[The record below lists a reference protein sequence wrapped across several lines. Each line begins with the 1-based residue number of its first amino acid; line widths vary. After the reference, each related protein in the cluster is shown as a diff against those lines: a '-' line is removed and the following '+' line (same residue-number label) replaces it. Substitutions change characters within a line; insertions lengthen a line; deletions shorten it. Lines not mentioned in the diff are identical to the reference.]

1 MGLKDRFKKI
11 FKSDVKEDEEIPQTD
26 KTQPQTKEEDK
37 KPVYKI
43 RKPVEDVDIKSRNDP
58 VLIETFSELDDLIRR
73 GRDEIVLGCDIVLGD
88 DDYYLGIPV
97 DKYLL
102 TIDGDGH
109 SIDASAMGRIFNIQ
123 KGKILLKNIT
133 FKNGLC
139 NSGAAIQVHDA
150 TVNIIGCSFESNS
163 ARQWGGALNNIN
175 GEVNI
180 VDCEFRDNSSTFGG
194 ALNNFKGI
202 LTVNDSGFALNDAVY
217 GGAIRSRST
226 LEISKSEFIKNSSAN
241 SIICSHGLSVIE
253 SSRFNENAAKNII
266 YNESKAFNPDLTIIS
281 TEFLKNSAANSVIFT
296 DSKHCEISNSTFNNS
311 SSKVAIENDSKLI
324 LNNTTIEDDS
334 KIINRGDVVLKNR
347 SADLKERIESTNTI
361 EIDEK
366 TEGLFDFGY
375 LEDLISKS
383 NGEIVLSEDIQIR
396 DYESFSYEEGIILEV
411 ESLVIDGDAHTIDA
425 GGLSR
430 IFNITS
436 GNITLKNMTLRGG
449 FCKNGGGAILNSANL
464 TIIDCIFEENKSGSM
479 GDIIYNESTSTLD
492 VEGSSFVS
500 LHSSY
505 GNSIYG
511 EDNAVLSIRNSIL
524 NGADI
529 RSNGTLD
536 LNGCDLESLQIKNF
550 AKASVSDSI
559 FKNARISNEAD
570 LSVERCDFKFQKSA
584 DKSGVIK
591 SSKTAVIRNCDFS
604 DITGTVISNKGDL
617 RLCGCNFKANS
628 FESLPAISNSE
639 SLEIRTCNFTE
650 NTSRFQTFFNEGR
663 MEVHETEISDNHYEN
678 ASVFVN
684 EGNLTL
690 EASYISNNHF
700 NGGITAVN
708 AKNCSLKIDGC
719 SIENN
724 NPDAAILNNGI
735 LSIEKSFL
743 KKNSNVL
750 VENEKRMR
758 ISECEITENTSSG
771 NMILNHDFTEL
782 HNNSF
787 TGNASECMILTQN
800 SEELSSIDIVGCSFA
815 ENDISSSII
824 YNDSKSCF
832 IDQSEFTGNSIR
844 GNAIRNVSSMTL
856 NNVNIEEGTKA
867 ILNEGSISI
876 KKDKY
881 GAQNMISGPG
891 EIITSTIPRGES
903 FDFTYLDGLIH
914 GSGMREIVLDRDIT
928 FKNYE
933 MDFFEGGI
941 ELDVDDMVI
950 DGKGITIDA
959 ASKTRIFHVTG
970 KNITIKNIIFKN
982 GHSHKNYNNPFNSD
996 GAAIF
1001 TVKCTGL
1008 TVINCKFMDSTS
1020 ERCAGSIRNN
1030 GNLKVKDC
1038 IFQNNESH
1046 IGAGALLNCGDMIL
1060 DGCTFDSN
1068 RARRAAGAIHNA
1080 GDLKITGS
1088 TLNANSV
1095 SNGGGGAIANRG
1107 TLTIEESSI
1116 NDNTA
1121 INGGAIFSDS
1131 MLHLTR
1137 CSLEDNSAQSGGAI
1151 CNMGFAKVTLWDCSM
1166 KNNTAE
1172 SLGGVLSNLG
1182 GEVSLR
1188 KCILKSNVSDKQKN
1202 VLGGAI
1208 FNEGYLQVSSS
1219 CFIDNGAYMG
1229 GSIYNRNSYLSI
1241 NSACLFADN
1250 SAGWGGAIY
1259 DENGSLHL
1267 MNSTFRSN
1275 ISRSYGGAVLAM
1287 RQKDVRVK
1295 SCDFE
1300 HNIPDDIFH
1309 NDQ

>member
-11 FKSDVKEDEEIPQTD
+11 FKSDVKEEEIPQTD
-26 KTQPQTKEEDK
+26 KTQSQTKEEDK

-58 VLIETFSELDDLIRR
+58 VSIKTFRELDDLIRM
-73 GRDEIVLGCDIVLGD
+73 GKKEIVLGCDIVLDD

-97 DKYLL
+97 DKYRLI
-102 TIDGDGH
+102 IDGDGH
-109 SIDASAMGRIFNIQ
+109 AIDASAMGRIFNIQ
-123 KGKILLKNIT
+123 KGEILLKNIT

-150 TVNIIGCSFESNS
+150 GVNIIGCAFESNR
-163 ARQWGGALNNIN
+163 ARQWGGAINNIN
-175 GEVNI
+175 GEVNLI
-180 VDCEFRDNSSTFGG
+180 DCEFNDNSSTFGG
-194 ALNNFKGI
+194 AVNNFKGI
-202 LTVNDSGFALNDAVY
+202 LTVDGSRFAQNDSKY

-226 LEISKSEFIKNSSAN
+226 LEISKSEFIENSSSN

-253 SSRFNENAAKNII
+253 SSSFKENTSKNII
-266 YNESKAFNPDLTIIS
+266 YNESETLNPDLTIIS
-281 TEFLKNSAANSVIFT
+281 TEFQKNSAANSVIFT
-296 DSKHCEISNSTFNNS
+296 DSKHCEISNSAFANP
-311 SSKVAIENDSKLI
+311 SSKVTIENDSKLI
-324 LNNTTIEDDS
+324 LNNTTIQDDS
-334 KIINRGDVVLKNR
+334 KIINRGDIVLKNR
-347 SADLKERIESTNTI
+347 SANLKDRIESTNSI

-366 TEGLFDFGY
+366 TENPFDFGY

-383 NGEIVLSEDIQIR
+383 NGEIVLTEDIQIT
-396 DYESFSYEEGIILEV
+396 DYESFTYEEGIRLEA
-411 ESLVIDGDAHTIDA
+411 ESLVIDGDGHTIDA

-430 IFNITS
+430 IFNIIS

-449 FCKNGGGAILNSANL
+449 FSKNDGGAILNLANL
-464 TIIDCIFEENKSGSM
+464 TIIDCIFEENESRFAA
-479 GDIIYNESTSTLD
+479 DIIYNGANSTLD
-492 VEGSSFVS
+492 VKGSSFIS
-500 LHSSY
+500 RHSRY
-505 GNSIYG
+505 ENAIYG
-511 EDNAVLSIRNSIL
+511 EYTARLSIRDSIL

-529 RSNGTLD
+529 RSKATLD
-536 LNGCDLESLQIKNF
+536 LKGCTIESLWIENF
-550 AKASVSDSI
+550 AKANVSDST
-559 FKNARISNEAD
+559 FENARILNEAD
-570 LSVERCDFKFQKSA
+570 LNVERCDFKLQKSD

-604 DITGTVISNKGDL
+604 DIIGTVISNKGDL
-617 RLCGCNFKANS
+617 RLCECNFKANN
-628 FESLPAISNSE
+628 FKSLQAISNSQNI
-639 SLEIRTCNFTE
+639 EIRSCHFSE
-650 NTSRFQTFFNEGR
+650 NTSKSRIFFNEGR
-663 MEVHETEISDNHYEN
+663 MEVNESEISDNHYEN

-684 EGNLTL
+684 EGDLTL
-690 EASYISNNHF
+690 NASHISNNHF
-700 NGGITAVN
+700 NGGISAVN
-708 AKNCSLKIDGC
+708 AKNGSMKIDGC
-719 SIENN
+719 LIENN
-724 NPDAAILNNGI
+724 NPDAVISNNGI
-735 LSIEKSFL
+735 LRIEKSL
-743 KKNSNVL
+743 IKKNSNVL

-758 ISECEITENTSSG
+758 ISECEITENTSPG
-771 NMILNHDFTEL
+771 NIILNHDFAEL
-782 HNNSF
+782 HSSSF
-787 TGNASECMILTQN
+787 TGNVVECMILTQK
-800 SEELSSIDIVGCSFA
+800 ELSSIDIVGCSFA

-832 IDQSEFTGNSIR
+832 IDQSEFTCNAVR
-844 GNAIRNVSSMTL
+844 GSAIRNVSSMTI
-856 NNVNIEEGTKA
+856 NNVNIEDATKA

-881 GAQNMISGPG
+881 GAENLISGPG

-903 FDFTYLDGLIH
+903 FDFTYLDELIH
-914 GSGMREIVLDRDIT
+914 GSGKSEIVIDRDIT

-941 ELDVDDMVI
+941 DLDVDDMVI

-970 KNITIKNIIFKN
+970 KNITIKNIVFKN

-1001 TVKCTGL
+1001 TVKYSEL
-1008 TVINCKFMDSTS
+1008 TVINCRFIDSTS

-1038 IFQNNESH
+1038 TFRNNESH
-1046 IGAGALLNCGDMIL
+1046 IGAGAVLNCADMLL

-1080 GDLKITGS
+1080 KDLKIINS

-1107 TLTIEESSI
+1107 TLTMEESSI

-1131 MLHLTR
+1131 ILHLTR

-1188 KCILKSNVSDKQKN
+1188 KCILQSNVSDKQKN

-1219 CFIDNGAYMG
+1219 CFIGNGAYMG
-1229 GSIYNRNSYLSI
+1229 GSIYNRKSYLSI
-1241 NSACLFADN
+1241 NSACVFADN
-1250 SAGWGGAIY
+1250 SAGRGGAIY

-1267 MNSTFRSN
+1267 MNSRFSSN
-1275 ISRSYGGAVLAM
+1275 VSRSYGGAVFAM

-1295 SCDFE
+1295 HCNFE
-1300 HNIPDDIFH
+1300 HNLPDDIFH